1 MKRRKAI
8 KIAATAAAATMFSS
22 ARAAFKD
29 RAPEKKE
36 YRAIATDRFYESA
49 SPDDIFPKIF
59 EAGKKSH
66 LSIRLPSS
74 VAKTENLRFVCASED
89 GFALDMS
96 PYFPEYRTLPNDN
109 IPGYAKQPPDF
120 SSKTPPVAFEL
131 RGDFAKFDN
140 IVFPKEGRY
149 VFCAKDKKNATLL
162 RAWVY
167 ALKPDLFELRPYIG
181 DIHMHTTHSDGRDSN
196 LEMALVG
203 LSRGFDFMAVS
214 DHGRRIGSTSLI
226 EEFRCV
232 PTSLKLFP
240 GEEAHGSLLHIN
252 NFDSSGG
259 IAEWVR
265 ENRADF
271 DARTERILKTIP
283 ESLGLGKLDKLT
295 LAQSEAVFEK
305 IREMGGMSVFNHPY
319 WRRNGEQLNCSDSLR
334 DALISR
340 QKFDAYEIVNG
351 SINYDSSDL
360 SAARHAEA
368 AQDGYFMP
376 IVGCSDAHKSDELGC
391 GITVAFAKSKESA
404 DIRKAIMSLNT
415 IAVDTSGSFERP
427 KMYGKMR
434 LVKYASFLWKN
445 FFPLHENLCAKQSAA
460 LRKYFESGA
469 SDASVS
475 KELEASI
482 AELEKL
488 YAKVWA

>member
-226 EEFRCV
+226 EKFRGV

-265 ENRADF
+265 EKPRRLRRPNR
-271 DARTERILKTIP
+271 
-283 ESLGLGKLDKLT
+283 
-295 LAQSEAVFEK
+295 
-305 IREMGGMSVFNHPY
+305 
-319 WRRNGEQLNCSDSLR
+319 
-334 DALISR
+334 
-340 QKFDAYEIVNG
+340 
-351 SINYDSSDL
+351 
-360 SAARHAEA
+360 
-368 AQDGYFMP
+368 
-376 IVGCSDAHKSDELGC
+376 
-391 GITVAFAKSKESA
+391 
-404 DIRKAIMSLNT
+404 
-415 IAVDTSGSFERP
+415 
-427 KMYGKMR
+427 
-434 LVKYASFLWKN
+434 KN
-445 FFPLHENLCAKQSAA
+445 FKDNTGIPRAWQARQANSRPIRGRL
-460 LRKYFESGA
+460 
-469 SDASVS
+469 
-475 KELEASI
+475 
-482 AELEKL
+482 
-488 YAKVWA
+488 

>member
-29 RAPEKKE
+29 RAPEKKA

-120 SSKTPPVAFEL
+120 SSKIPPVAFEL

-196 LEMALVG
+196 LEMALV
-203 LSRGFDFMAVS
+203 
-214 DHGRRIGSTSLI
+214 RIENKTYGICKTTGKLI
-226 EEFRCV
+226 
-232 PTSLKLFP
+232 P

-319 WRRNGEQLNCSDSLR
+319 WRRNGEQLNCSDALR